1 MPEPPGVCGS
11 QANSYNLSLM
21 AYWCWE
27 IYRYHF
33 KALVLNGKILFL
45 KEYSQSGTKGEEMV
59 GPDAILVAS
68 PN

>member
-1 MPEPPGVCGS
+1 
-11 QANSYNLSLM
+11 M

-68 PN
+68 PNR